1 MVSAFVVTNV
11 ISADV
16 ASVFDLELDT
26 DIHAESMK
34 ESGESAVT
42 STGSSALRMNDEV
55 TFTGRHLGFTW
66 SMTSKITSYA
76 RPILFVDEQV
86 VGPFAMFKHEH
97 HFEPIAPG
105 KTRMADVG
113 TFSLSNR

>member
-105 KTRMADVG
+105 KTRMADVV